1 MQKEDLHG
9 YVPAI
14 ASPFNDKG
22 EIMEDA
28 FVELFEFL
36 IGRGATTICIAG
48 DNGESWALSAAERG
62 RLVRLAKDTAK
73 DRVNVMM
80 GISAPTID
88 ASLAYVN
95 AAEENG
101 ADVLLS
107 MPQTYVLKAS
117 EAELYAR
124 FDKVSAAT
132 DKPLVLY
139 NSPRRMGFSL
149 TVDQTETLLD
159 SHNVIGIKESQ
170 RDFFHH
176 THLLQ
181 RLGDKMSV
189 MTGPCH
195 YILPNFALGA
205 KGFIATGP
213 EFTDLKPSEMA
224 AVGAGAPDE
233 TWRHAHYQLTA
244 LYELLMGTATWPASF
259 KAALN
264 LIGLPAGVPRDPV
277 LPATE
282 ADNDKIKRVFD
293 QLGISY
299 SSCA

>member
-1 MQKEDLHG
+1 MQMQDLHG

-14 ASPFNDKG
+14 ATPFNDKG

-36 IGRGATTICIAG
+36 IGRGATCVCIAG
-48 DNGESWALSAAERG
+48 DNGESWSLSAVERG
-62 RLVRLAKDTAK
+62 RLVRLAKDAAK
-73 DRVNVMM
+73 GRVPIMM

-88 ASLAYVN
+88 ASVAYIR

-101 ADVLLS
+101 ADALLS

-117 EAELYAR
+117 DAELMGR
-124 FDKVSAAT
+124 FDKISAAT
-132 DKPLVLY
+132 KTPLVLY

-149 TVDQTETLLD
+149 TIDQTERLLD
-159 SHNVIGIKESQ
+159 HHNIIGIKESQ
-170 RDFFHH
+170 RDFFYH
-176 THLLQ
+176 THLLH
-181 RLGDKMSV
+181 RLSHRLAV

-195 YILPNFALGA
+195 YIMPAFGLGA

-224 AVGAGAPDE
+224 AVGAGAPDA
-233 TWRHAHYQLTA
+233 TFRHAHYQLTV
-244 LYELLMGTATWPASF
+244 LYELLMSLGTWPAAF

-264 LIGLPAGVPRDPV
+264 LIGQPAGVPRDPV
-277 LPATE
+277 YALGS
-282 ADNDKIKRVFD
+282 ADIDKIKKTFD
-293 QLGISY
+293 ELGISY
-299 SSCA
+299 S

>member
-1 MQKEDLHG
+1 MKKEDLYG

-14 ASPFNDKG
+14 ATPFNEKG
-22 EIMEDA
+22 DIMEDA
-28 FVELFEFL
+28 FVDLFEFL

-73 DRVNVMM
+73 DRVKVMM

-88 ASLAYVN
+88 ASLTYVK

-117 EAELYAR
+117 EAELMGR
-124 FDKVSAAT
+124 FEKVSAAT
-132 DKPLVLY
+132 EKPLVLY

-149 TVDQTETLLD
+149 TIDQTETLLNN
-159 SHNVIGIKESQ
+159 HNVIGIKESQ
-170 RDFFHH
+170 RDFFYH

-195 YILPNFALGA
+195 YIMPAFALGA

-213 EFTDLKPSEMA
+213 EFTDLLPSEMA
-224 AVGAGAPDE
+224 AVGAGTPND
-233 TWRHAHYQLTA
+233 TYRNAHYQLTV

-264 LIGLPAGVPRDPV
+264 LIGLPAGIPRDPV
-277 LPATE
+277 LPATD
-282 ADNDKIKRVFD
+282 ADIDKIKRTFD

-299 SSCA
+299 K

>member
-1 MQKEDLHG
+1 MKKEDLHG

-14 ASPFNDKG
+14 ATPFNEKG
-22 EIMEDA
+22 KIMDDA
-28 FVELFEFL
+28 FTELFEFL
-36 IGRGATTICIAG
+36 INRGATTICIAG
-48 DNGESWALSAAERG
+48 DNGESWALNAAERG
-62 RLVRLAKDTAK
+62 YLVRLAKDIAK

-88 ASLAYVN
+88 ASLDYVR

-117 EAELYAR
+117 EAELMAR

-132 DKPLVLY
+132 NKPLVLY

-149 TVDQTETLLD
+149 NVDQTETLMNN
-159 SHNVIGIKESQ
+159 HNIIGIKESQ
-170 RDFFHH
+170 RDFFYH
-176 THLLQ
+176 THLLE
-181 RLGDKMSV
+181 RLGQKMSI

-195 YILPNFALGA
+195 YIMPAFALGA

-213 EFTDLKPSEMA
+213 EFTDLKPSKMA
-224 AVGAGAPDE
+224 AVGAGVPDE
-233 TWRHAHYQLTA
+233 TYRKAHYQLTV
-244 LYELLMGTATWPASF
+244 LYEMLMSTATWPAAF

-264 LIGLPAGVPRDPV
+264 LIGQPAGVPRDPV
-277 LPATE
+277 LPATQ
-282 ADNDKIKRVFD
+282 ADIDKIKRCFD
-293 QLGISY
+293 RLGISY
-299 SSCA
+299 I

>member
-1 MQKEDLHG
+1 MQKEDLYG

-14 ASPFNDKG
+14 ATPFSATG

-73 DRVNVMM
+73 DRVKVMM

-88 ASLAYVN
+88 ASLAYVK
-95 AAEENG
+95 AAESNG

-117 EAELYAR
+117 EAELMGR
-124 FDKVSAAT
+124 FDKISGAT

-149 TVDQTETLLD
+149 TVDQTETLLNN
-159 SHNVIGIKESQ
+159 HNIIGIKESQ

-195 YILPNFALGA
+195 YIMPAFGLGA

-213 EFTDLKPSEMA
+213 EFTDLAPSDMA
-224 AVGAGAPDE
+224 AVGAGTPDE
-233 TWRHAHYQLTA
+233 TYRTAHYQLTV

-264 LIGLPAGVPRDPV
+264 LIGLPAGLPRDPV

-282 ADNDKIKRVFD
+282 ADIDKIKRTFD
-293 QLGISY
+293 HLGISY
-299 SSCA
+299 P